1 MKNLNEYINESYERY
16 FAIPPFEYEVIMQA
30 LEAYKDCD
38 DRKKNEGNGCPDL
51 KQLDGVIEFMKK
63 GKFRKW

>member
-1 MKNLNEYINESYERY
+1 MKTLQNFINEKYERY

-30 LEAYKDCD
+30 LRAYKDCD

-51 KQLDGVIEFMKK
+51 KQLDMVIKFMEKT
-63 GKFRKW
+63 KFNKW